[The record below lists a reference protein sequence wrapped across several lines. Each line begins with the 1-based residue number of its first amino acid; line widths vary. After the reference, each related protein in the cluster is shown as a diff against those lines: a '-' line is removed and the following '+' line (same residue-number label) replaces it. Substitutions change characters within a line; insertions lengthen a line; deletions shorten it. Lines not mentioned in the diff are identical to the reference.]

1 VNVKYLF
8 WILSVFSFPLGG
20 FAAVNVASTTQGAFA
35 SAAAGYIA
43 GFVIGLAQWLA
54 ARDRLTIK
62 WPFLTGIGLG
72 VGALVGSIA
81 TNAKTD
87 IPSLLIFGLVSGT
100 FLGLAQAFQFQAK
113 SALLWAAST
122 LVLWVTAWAVTANV
136 IVDAERGYVVFGLSG
151 AIIYT
156 AVIGI
161 VLFKITKRDSK

>member
-20 FAAVNVASTTQGAFA
+20 FAAVNVASTNQGALA

-62 WPFLTGIGLG
+62 WPFFTGLG
-72 VGALVGSIA
+72 LAVGAFVGSLA
-81 TNAKTD
+81 TNSKTD
-87 IPSLLIFGLVSGT
+87 VPSLIIFGLISGA
-100 FLGLAQAFQFQAK
+100 FLGLAQAFHFQAK
-113 SALLWAAST
+113 NALLWATTT
-122 LVLWVTAWAVTANV
+122 LVLWVTAWAITANV

-151 AIIYT
+151 AIVYT
-156 AVIGI
+156 ALIGL
-161 VLFKITKRDSK
+161 VLFKVTKKESK